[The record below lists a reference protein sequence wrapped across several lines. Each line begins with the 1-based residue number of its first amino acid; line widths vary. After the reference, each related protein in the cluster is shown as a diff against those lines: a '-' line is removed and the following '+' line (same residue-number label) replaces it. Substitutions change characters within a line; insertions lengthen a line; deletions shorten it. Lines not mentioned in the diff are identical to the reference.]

1 MITGR
6 EPIRGDA
13 GLARPEKSSAG
24 DHRISRMEQQSRAG
38 HRVVTLWLETAPE
51 AVYQLERLLFDANC
65 RVHALLASE
74 NASTLAE
81 ISHALNDA
89 GVIALVCGAPDAKM
103 QERIRQKIGAENFL
117 RIEASQVEEKPEDAA
132 NRMLRIIEE
141 QGFVSRF
148 AGD

>member
-13 GLARPEKSSAG
+13 SLARPEKSSAS

-38 HRVVTLWLETAPE
+38 HRAVTVWLETAPE
-51 AVYQLERLLFDANC
+51 VAYQLERLLFDANC

-74 NASTLAE
+74 SGSTIPE
-81 ISHALNDA
+81 ITQALNDA
-89 GVIALVCGAPDAKM
+89 GVIALVCGPGDAEA

-117 RIEASQVEEKPEDAA
+117 CMEASPADEKPEQAA
-132 NRMLRIIEE
+132 DRILSIIEE

-148 AGD
+148 SGD